1 MRKIKIEAKDQT
13 PMVILDKEN
22 SIMEFRGYSYPDEAH
37 EFYDDVINWFRE
49 YSAEPNSDT
58 KLIFDFVYVNSTSIK
73 FFNDILKK
81 LDAVAAAGK
90 TVQVEWYY
98 IPDDEDM
105 QQLGAVLKDF
115 HKVSFAILPKKINK
129 EGGKQ
134 KLF

>member
-13 PMVILDKEN
+13 PSVILDKEN
-22 SIMEFRGYSYPDEAH
+22 SIMEIKGYSYPDEAH
-37 EFYDDVINWFRE
+37 NFYDDIINWFKE
-49 YSAEPNSDT
+49 YAADPNPDT

-81 LDAVAAAGK
+81 LDEITAIGK

-98 IPDDEDM
+98 AADDEDM
-105 QQLGAVLKDF
+105 QQLGGVLKDF
-115 HKVSFAILPKKINK
+115 HKVTFAILPKKIAK
-129 EGGKQ
+129 ENGKQ